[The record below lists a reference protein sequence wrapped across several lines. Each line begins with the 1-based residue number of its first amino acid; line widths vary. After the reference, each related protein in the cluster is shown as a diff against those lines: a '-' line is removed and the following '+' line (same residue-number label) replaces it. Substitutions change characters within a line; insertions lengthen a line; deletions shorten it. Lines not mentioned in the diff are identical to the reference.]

1 MVVGMLIFIALILTL
16 LIGFEVIDY
25 LGKKKVE

>member
-1 MVVGMLIFIALILTL
+1 MVVGMWIFIALILTS

-25 LGKKKVE
+25 LGKKKVG